1 MIGPS
6 VPSQYLDEQMKQG
19 DTGSDDDVDDESSDE
34 EDDVS
39 PIM

>member
-6 VPSQYLDEQMKQG
+6 VPPQYGEEQMKQG
-19 DTGSDDDVDDESSDE
+19 DTGSDDDDDDEASDE